1 MKAIDFIKVNNILEE
16 DNNIRVDNAKYHT
29 KSRMLNLDFVLS
41 YAISL
46 DKYLELKK
54 CILKAFENVGC
65 EISFN
70 ISYED
75 DSLSMEEMKDY
86 LKYILENL
94 IKENITF
101 KSFDLNKVMINDN
114 NVSFIVPQDQLGL
127 DNLIPRLKEE
137 FESFG
142 ILVNFNL
149 MEDYDLSINEMK
161 NEKEKMEEERLAEE
175 RKKLEIID
183 SFNQEAKKLKK
194 NYKKQ
199 KPMNLTNIKDIP
211 SNELGLQMFQEE
223 NGIEAIMIEGYVF
236 DSELKKTKGK
246 SSLFTIKVTDDE
258 DSIVVKKWVRSEEEE
273 KLYKTNLK
281 NDTKVNVVGKV
292 EYDSFSRQILIN
304 ASTIEAIGVREK
316 VKLVDNAPLKRVEL
330 HLHTKLSTQDSVIGA
345 DSISKMVKSLGM
357 RGFGLTDRD
366 GVYAVSDIFHKTD
379 GNPDFEDFKPIY
391 GVELAYVDDS
401 KFYITLDQDHD
412 ISLDD
417 AVYTVVD
424 IETTGF
430 SQTYDE
436 IFQIAAFRVYKK
448 GIVSSFVTFVDPK
461 RKLREV
467 SKELS
472 HVDDSDLNGAPSI
485 EEALPKFFEF
495 AKDSILVGHNVKFDY
510 GFIYAKA
517 EMIGLDVPK
526 LPAIDT
532 CNLFRTYQDQ
542 EKSYNL
548 EKLCKYFKVKED
560 AHHRADDDA
569 NCTAQCFIKM
579 LDNLKLQNVN
589 NYNEINNIID
599 KELMWKRVIPS
610 SINLLAQ
617 NQVGYKNLYRLLS
630 DAMTAHLYREP
641 RLLKSVL
648 EKYHEGILVSSG
660 GQEGLVFEYAL
671 NRSVPE
677 VEEEMKMCDYI
688 EVQPPMCYA
697 NFFSS
702 LPEGKKNILEV
713 INLIINTAKRL
724 GKIVCATSDCH
735 YFRPEEKKFWDILV
749 QTKMLGGGLHR
760 FSKADYLPDMYFR
773 TTDEMLDEFSF
784 LDEELRYEIVVAN
797 TNKIFDSCEKIK
809 AFTNEMYSPRDDQFK
824 DSLNIPSIKEE
835 MTKIVNDNIKKI
847 YGENVHPI
855 IRARADRE
863 LNSIISF
870 GNASVYYTCYLMVKK
885 SNEDG
890 YVVGSRGSVGSS
902 FVATMMNIT
911 EVNPLSP
918 HYVCKKCHF
927 HALKMTDE
935 EIEKYPL
942 NENEA
947 KLQPILRS
955 VSSGFD
961 LPDMACP
968 CCGNKMHKDG
978 HSIPFETFLGFNG
991 DKIPDIDLNFS
1002 GDYQPTAM
1010 EYIRG
1015 VFGYDNSFRGGTVS
1029 TISTEL
1035 AYGYVKGYA
1044 ENKKIVLRD
1053 AEIDRLK
1060 THILD
1065 VKRSTGQHPGGI
1077 VVVPNYADIF
1087 DVTPIQYPANDP
1099 SNSFRTTHFDYHSF
1113 ENNLL
1118 KFDILAHDNPTV
1130 LKYIMDYVHLHQAD
1144 FPFDN
1149 IDDIPIADQKIYELC
1164 NGTEVIG
1171 LTKEELH
1178 SQVASFG
1185 MPELGTN
1192 FVRGMLVE
1200 TKPKTFAQLVKI
1212 SGLSHGTLVWQGNA
1226 QELVK
1231 GSTEYGKIEFKDIIG
1246 CRDDIMVDLMDMGME
1261 PGKAFKIM
1269 EFVRKNKKAKDPEG
1283 WVKLKTQMQEA
1294 NVPNWYIWSCEQIEY
1309 MFPKAHAIAYV
1320 IMALRL
1326 GWFKIYSPKIFYAS
1340 WFTIRAKGHDVDS
1353 YLKGPRAIE
1362 EKIADVRAK
1371 EKVSATDESLIT
1383 AIEIAY
1389 EMTLRGIKFLPIDLE
1404 KSDSV
1409 NFLVEDDGIRIPFV
1423 EVNSLGAAQAENI
1436 KKAREEKPF
1445 SSVKDFMKRS
1455 KLNQTLTKTFE
1466 DMNVFDNLDKEEKI
1480 EDEGIFAFN

>member
-16 DNNIRVDNAKYHT
+16 DNNIRIDNAKYHT
-29 KSRMLNLDFVLS
+29 KSRMLDLDFVLS

-54 CILKAFENVGC
+54 CIIKAFEKVGC
-65 EISFN
+65 ELSFN

-75 DSLSMEEMKDY
+75 DSLSISEMKEY
-86 LKYILENL
+86 LEYILDNL
-94 IKENITF
+94 IKENVTF
-101 KSFDLNKVMINDN
+101 KSLDINKAAIDNN
-114 NVSFIVPQDQLGL
+114 NVSFLVPQAQRGL
-127 DNLIPRLKEE
+127 ENLLPRLKEE

-142 ILVNFNL
+142 ILVNFSL
-149 MEDYDLSINEMK
+149 IDDVELSISEVRSER
-161 NEKEKMEEERLAEE
+161 EKQEEERLEEE

-183 SFNQEAKKLKK
+183 TFNQEAKKLKK

-199 KPMNLTNIKDIP
+199 RPMNLTLIRDIP
-211 SNELGLQMFQEE
+211 SDETGLQLFQEE
-223 NGIEAIMIEGYVF
+223 NGIEAIMVEGYIF
-236 DSELKKTKGK
+236 DAEIKKTKGK
-246 SSLFTIKVTDDE
+246 SSLVTLKITDDD
-258 DSIVVKKWVRSEEEE
+258 DSIIVKKWVRSDEEE
-273 KLYKTNLK
+273 KLYKQNMK
-281 NDTKVNVVGKV
+281 PDTKVRVIGKITF
-292 EYDSFSRQILIN
+292 DTFSKQILIDS
-304 ASTIEAIGVREK
+304 STIEAIGVREEI
-316 VKLVDNAPLKRVEL
+316 KLVDNAPIKRVEL
-330 HLHTKLSTQDSVIGA
+330 HLHTKLSTQDSVIAA
-345 DSISKMVKSLGM
+345 DSISKKIKSLGM
-357 RGFGLTDRD
+357 KGFALTDRD
-366 GVYAVSDIFHKTD
+366 GVYAVSDIFHKTN
-379 GNPDFEDFKPIY
+379 GNPAFDDFKPIY
-391 GVELAYVDDS
+391 GVELAYVDDTN
-401 KFYITLDQDHD
+401 FYITLDQDHD
-412 ISLDD
+412 INLND
-417 AVYTVVD
+417 AVYTVFD

-448 GIVSSFVTFVDPK
+448 GIVSSFVSFVDPK

-472 HVDDSDLNGAPSI
+472 NVTDEDLVGAPSI
-485 EEALPKFFEF
+485 EEVLPKFFEF

-517 EMIGLDVPK
+517 EMMGLEVEK

-532 CNLFRTYQDQ
+532 CNLFRTYEDQ
-542 EKSYNL
+542 QKAYGL
-548 EKLCKYFKVKED
+548 EKLCKYFKVRED

-569 NCTAQCFIKM
+569 KCTAQCFILM
-579 LDNLKLQNVN
+579 LENLRLKNIN
-589 NYNEINNIID
+589 NYNEINNVID
-599 KELMWKRVIPS
+599 KNLMWQRVIPS
-610 SINLLAQ
+610 SINVIAK
-617 NQVGYKNLYRLLS
+617 NQVGFKNLYRLLS
-630 DAMTAHLYREP
+630 DAMTVHLHREP

-648 EKYHEGILVSSG
+648 EKYKEGILVSSS
-660 GQEGLVFEYAL
+660 GQEGLVFENAL
-671 NRSVPE
+671 NRSID
-677 VEEEMKMCDYI
+677 EMEKEMMMCDYI

-697 NFFSS
+697 NHFSS
-702 LPEGKKNILEV
+702 LPEGKKNIEEV
-713 INLIINTAKRL
+713 IKLIINSAKKL
-724 GKIVCATSDCH
+724 GKTVVATSDCH
-735 YFRPEEKKFWDILV
+735 YFRPEEKKYWDILV
-749 QTKMLGGGLHR
+749 QAKTLGGGLHR
-760 FSKADYLPDMYFR
+760 YAKVDHLPDMYFR
-773 TTDEMLDEFSF
+773 TTDEMLDEFNF
-784 LDEELRYEIVVAN
+784 LDEELRYEIVVEN
-797 TNKIFDSCEKIK
+797 TNKIYDSCEKVV
-809 AFTNEMYSPRDDQFK
+809 AFTKEMFSPRDDQFK

-835 MTKIVNDNIKKI
+835 MTRIVNDNIRKI
-847 YGENVHPI
+847 YGDNVHPI
-855 IRARADRE
+855 IRKRADRE

-885 SNEDG
+885 SNDDG

-911 EVNPLSP
+911 EVNPLAP

-935 EIEKYPL
+935 EVKEYGL

-947 KLQPILRS
+947 KLQPILREK
-955 VSSGFD
+955 SSGFD
-961 LPDMACP
+961 LPDMPCP

-1010 EYIRG
+1010 EYIRS

-1029 TISTEL
+1029 TISEETSFAL
-1035 AYGYVKGYA
+1035 VKDYA
-1044 ENKKIVLRD
+1044 ERKNINLRNV
-1053 AEIDRLK
+1053 EVDRLK
-1060 THILD
+1060 KHILD

-1087 DVTPIQYPANDP
+1087 DVTPIQYPAND
-1099 SNSFRTTHFDYHSF
+1099 STNAFRTTHFDYHSF
-1113 ENNLL
+1113 EENLL

-1130 LKYIMDYVHLHQAD
+1130 LKFIMDYVHLHQED

-1149 IDDIPIADQKIYELC
+1149 IDDIPIADQKIYDLFE
-1164 NGTEVIG
+1164 GTEVIG

-1178 SQVASFG
+1178 SPVASFG

-1192 FVRGMLVE
+1192 FVRGMLIE

-1231 GSTEYGKIEFKDIIG
+1231 GTTQFGKIEFKDIIG
-1246 CRDDIMVDLMDMGME
+1246 CRDDIMVDLMDIGME
-1261 PGKAFKIM
+1261 PIKAFKIM
-1269 EFVRKNKKAKDPEG
+1269 EFVRKNKKVKDPEG
-1283 WVKLKTQMQEA
+1283 WIKLKEQMKEA
-1294 NVPNWYIWSCEQIEY
+1294 NVEDWYIWSCEQIEY

-1353 YLKGPRAIE
+1353 YLKGPLAIDD
-1362 EKIADVRAK
+1362 KIKEIRSK
-1371 EKVSATDESLIT
+1371 EKVSATDDSLIT
-1383 AIEIAY
+1383 ALEIAY
-1389 EMTLRGIKFLPIDLE
+1389 EMTLRGIKFLPIDLN

-1409 NFLVEDDGIRIPFV
+1409 NFIVEDEGIRIPFV
-1423 EVNSLGAAQAENI
+1423 AVNSLGLAQAENI

-1445 SSVKDFMKRS
+1445 TSVKDFMKRS
-1455 KLNQTLTKTFE
+1455 KLNQTLTKKFE
-1466 DMNVFDNLDKEEKI
+1466 DMNVFDNLEKEDKI